1 MGPNRWHMPVK
12 WLLATACSLLPE
24 DERAD
29 HNARP
34 GVHPINYAKVWVD
47 DKKCA
52 KASDTGVRVDSNRAV
67 EDAKFWSAARINLAA
82 HCNAGTIRQL
92 ISQAYLLI
100 NHGDCMLTKVLLP
113 WILLINL
120 FWYNYAV
127 QARNPPL
134 RHQKAVLDSRR
145 FASIRLWSIRY
156 QTEAGAWTHDHSR
169 LAGDDPLTS
178 KQATSQH
185 HQELPP
191 TLAIV
196 LSAVRN
202 TSEP

>member
-1 MGPNRWHMPVK
+1 MGPNRWHMPVE

-47 DKKCA
+47 DKKCP
-52 KASDTGVRVDSNRAV
+52 KASDTGVCVDGNRAV
-67 EDAKFWSAARINLAA
+67 KDAEFWSAARINLAA

-120 FWYNYAV
+120 LWYNYAV
-127 QARNPPL
+127 QARNPPIRRQEALLDCGRTAPMRL
-134 RHQKAVLDSRR
+134 RSVGS
-145 FASIRLWSIRY
+145 
-156 QTEAGAWTHDHSR
+156 QTEAGAGTHNDPR
-169 LAGDDPLTS
+169 PTGDD
-178 KQATSQH
+178 
-185 HQELPP
+185 
-191 TLAIV
+191 TLA
-196 LSAVRN
+196 
-202 TSEP
+202 SE

>member
-1 MGPNRWHMPVK
+1 MGLNRWPLPVE

-34 GVHPINYAKVWVD
+34 GVHSINYAKVWVD

-52 KASDTGVRVDSNRAV
+52 KASYTGVRVDGNRAV
-67 EDAKFWSAARINLAA
+67 EDAEFRSAARINLAA
-82 HCNAGTIRQL
+82 HRNAGTIRQF

-100 NHGDCMLTKVLLP
+100 NHGDCMFTKVLLS

-120 FWYNYAV
+120 LWYNYAV

-134 RHQKAVLDSRR
+134 RHQKVVLDSRR
-145 FASIRLWSIRY
+145 FASIRFWSIRY

-178 KQATSQH
+178 KQATS
-185 HQELPP
+185 
-191 TLAIV
+191 
-196 LSAVRN
+196 
-202 TSEP
+202 